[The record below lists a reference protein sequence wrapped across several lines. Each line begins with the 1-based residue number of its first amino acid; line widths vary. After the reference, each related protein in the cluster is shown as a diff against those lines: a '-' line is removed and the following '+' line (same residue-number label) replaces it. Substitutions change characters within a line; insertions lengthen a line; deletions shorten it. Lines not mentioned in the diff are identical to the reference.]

1 MNLLS
6 SLVSKYSLPLLM
18 LYLCLL
24 FVGSLWPKLSR
35 HYQEGEISAGVFPK
49 EGDNFK
55 LMNMPAVYKYEN
67 GKRRKYTS
75 DTSFYNYPSN
85 PPFDT
90 PYESGGILICDK
102 AIVFSIPMGDFMPFQ
117 PGGVALKYH
126 QKSFQMSFTEAFFRK
141 DKLKHFLA
149 YACLALLFLLVLDR
163 YSPFS
168 FAIQGILVLC
178 IGTFIGVTIEYL
190 QFEYIPGRDKELLDM
205 LLNAIGLIAG
215 IILYK
220 HISKSKFRF
229 G

>member
-1 MNLLS
+1 MFFLSATKPLKLEHLL
-6 SLVSKYSLPLLM
+6 
-18 LYLCLL
+18 
-24 FVGSLWPKLSR
+24 
-35 HYQEGEISAGVFPK
+35 
-49 EGDNFK
+49 
-55 LMNMPAVYKYEN
+55 
-67 GKRRKYTS
+67 
-75 DTSFYNYPSN
+75 
-85 PPFDT
+85 
-90 PYESGGILICDK
+90 LID
-102 AIVFSIPMGDFMPFQ
+102 
-117 PGGVALKYH
+117 